1 VAKAA
6 EAVIAEQIE
15 ERRIARSRMSLQLT
29 GVAMMAPAFLFLLA
43 FVFVPMGYALY
54 LSLYQSTLYTPQP
67 VFAGFANYARLFSSP
82 DFWQAAS
89 NTVWLAVGMMALSL
103 PAALILA
110 VLLNQ
115 RIRGRAVFRTAIF
128 GPYVIPLVSSGL
140 IFSLLFAT
148 DGGPVNLALQR
159 LGLPPVNWLGQGRT
173 ALLSV
178 LILTAWQFTGYYAI
192 IFLAGLQSVP
202 ASLVEA
208 CQVDGGGRWR
218 VFRHVTLRA
227 LGPSLFFAVVICL
240 IQTFQTF
247 DQVYVMTGGG
257 PDGATT
263 TFAYYIFEKGFQA
276 FNIGESS
283 AASVILILVLACL
296 SYLQMR
302 LSRRWVV
309 EES

>member
-1 VAKAA
+1 MAKAA

-15 ERRIARSRMSLQLT
+15 ERRFARGRLSLQLT
-29 GVAMMAPAFLFLLA
+29 GVAMMAPALLFLLA
-43 FVFVPMGYALY
+43 FVFVPMGYAVY

-67 VFAGFANYARLFSSP
+67 VFAGFANYAHLLAAP

-103 PAALILA
+103 PAALLLA

-115 RIRGRAVFRTAIF
+115 RIRGRAIFRAAVF

-159 LGLPPVNWLGQGRT
+159 LGLSPVNWLGQGRT

-192 IFLAGLQSVP
+192 IFLAGLQSV
-202 ASLVEA
+202 
-208 CQVDGGGRWR
+208 C
-218 VFRHVTLRA
+218 
-227 LGPSLFFAVVICL
+227 
-240 IQTFQTF
+240 
-247 DQVYVMTGGG
+247 
-257 PDGATT
+257 
-263 TFAYYIFEKGFQA
+263 
-276 FNIGESS
+276 
-283 AASVILILVLACL
+283 
-296 SYLQMR
+296 
-302 LSRRWVV
+302 RRP
-309 EES
+309 

>member
-1 VAKAA
+1 MAKTA
-6 EAVIAEQIE
+6 EAVIAKVQPDRRV
-15 ERRIARSRMSLQLT
+15 ERRRTSLQLT
-29 GVAMMAPAFLFLLA
+29 GVAMMAPALLFLLA
-43 FVFVPMGYALY
+43 FVFAPMGYALY

-89 NTVWLAVGMMALSL
+89 NTVWLAAGMMALSL

-202 ASLVEA
+202 TSLVEA
-208 CQVDGGGRWR
+208 CQVDGGGRCQ

-283 AASVILILVLACL
+283 AASVLLILVLACL

-302 LSRRWVV
+302 VSRRWVV

>member
-1 VAKAA
+1 MAKAA
-6 EAVIAEQIE
+6 EAVIAQV
-15 ERRIARSRMSLQLT
+15 ERAPRARRRHIPLQLK
-29 GVAMMAPAFLFLLA
+29 GAAMMAPALVFLFA
-43 FVFVPMGYALY
+43 FVFVPMGYAVY
-54 LSLYQSTLYTPQP
+54 LSLYQSTLYTPRP
-67 VFAGFANYARLFSSP
+67 VFAGLANYAHLFTAP
-82 DFWQAAS
+82 DFWQAAA
-89 NTVWLAVGMMALSL
+89 NTLWLAAGMMFVSL
-103 PAALILA
+103 PIALLLA

-115 RIRGRAVFRTAIF
+115 RIRGRVVFRAAIF
-128 GPYVIPLVSSGL
+128 GPYVMPLVSSGL

-148 DGGPVNLALQR
+148 DGGPVNLMLAH
-159 LGLPPVNWLGQGRT
+159 LGLNPVPWLGEGRT
-173 ALLSV
+173 ALVSV

-202 ASLVEA
+202 PSLVEA
-208 CQVDGGGRWR
+208 CQVDGGGRWQ
-218 VFRHVTLRA
+218 VFWHVTLRA

-276 FNIGESS
+276 FNTGESS
-283 AASVILILVLACL
+283 AASVILILVLAGL

-302 LSRRWVV
+302 VGRHFGV

>member
-1 VAKAA
+1 MAKAA
-6 EAVIAEQIE
+6 EAVIAQVEAKRST
-15 ERRIARSRMSLQLT
+15 RRRRMSLQMT
-29 GVAMMAPAFLFLLA
+29 GVAMMAPALFFLMA
-43 FVFVPMGYALY
+43 FVFVPMGCAVY
-54 LSLYQSTLYTPQP
+54 LSLYQSTLYTPKP
-67 VFAGFANYARLFSSP
+67 VFAGLANYAHLFSAP
-82 DFWQAAS
+82 DFWQAAA

-103 PAALILA
+103 PAALLLA

-115 RIRGRAVFRTAIF
+115 RIRGRAVFRAAIF

-148 DGGPVNLALQR
+148 DGGPVNLALQH
-159 LGLPPVNWLGQGRT
+159 LGLSPVNWLGQART

-202 ASLVEA
+202 SSLVEA
-208 CQVDGGGRWR
+208 CQVDGGGRWQ

-283 AASVILILVLACL
+283 AASVVLILVLACL

-302 LSRRWVV
+302 ASRRWVV